1 MSGVRHRIETVTNHP
16 HLFRAGV
23 VRRLVPVVAVALALA
38 SPAVAAAP
46 VTLKIVFPEGF
57 TVGKM
62 ADRVSAV
69 RMIAI
74 HKRHV
79 MPVLNGRAYAAA
91 AKRAVPPA
99 AFRRDDRTGSMEGF
113 LFPSTYLFSPS
124 TRATELISQQVSDFE
139 FVWRTLDLRVP
150 RARNLT
156 GYDVLT
162 IASMIERETV
172 APEERRLV
180 AAVIYNRLKKG
191 MPLGIDATLRY
202 GLGIEGTK
210 ALTAADLRNQT
221 PYNTSIHRGLPPT
234 PIGNPG
240 LASLRAATR
249 PANVDYLY
257 YVRKP
262 DHVHHFFTA
271 DEQVFCQKAREYG
284 YAC

>member
-1 MSGVRHRIETVTNHP
+1 VTNDPHP
-16 HLFRAGV
+16 SRRAPV
-23 VRRLVPVVAVALALA
+23 LRRLVPAITVALALA
-38 SPAVAAAP
+38 APAGAAAP

-57 TVGKM
+57 TVRKM

-69 RMIAI
+69 RTIAI
-74 HKRHV
+74 RKRHV
-79 MPVLNGRAYAAA
+79 TPRLNGRAYAAA
-91 AKRAVPPA
+91 AKRASPPA
-99 AFRRDDRTGSMEGF
+99 AFRRDDRTGSVEGF
-113 LFPSTYLFSPS
+113 LFPSTYLFSPA
-124 TRATELISQQVSDFE
+124 TRAPELVARQLADFQL
-139 FVWRTLDLRVP
+139 VWQTLDLRTA
-150 RARNLT
+150 RAKSLT

-162 IASMIERETV
+162 IASMVERETV

-180 AAVIYNRLKKG
+180 AAVIYNRLKRR

-240 LASLRAATR
+240 LASLRAAAH
-249 PANVDYLY
+249 PANVDYLS

-262 DHVHHFFTA
+262 DRVHHFFTA
-271 DEQVFCQKAREYG
+271 DEQEFCRKAVEYG
-284 YAC
+284 YRC